1 MTAALQR
8 RLKQRG
14 LLPSTREKYE
24 DILESA
30 KTDDLIGWLNRK
42 VHARTPLGTVLPARA
57 AVKHYLISVQGYD
70 EDAVDA
76 LLPKARGRAAAQ
88 RQALSPTQLAIYFAA
103 VDTIETEPARTI
115 LLLLPKTGLRIS
127 EMVGLRTED
136 IQTQNDTWF
145 FSFRGKGDKHR
156 IVPLPAPAVMS
167 LQEYLDGR
175 VEKDNPWLFATSRG
189 GPITPHGVRKYTRRI
204 ATDFPDLTGLSPHV
218 LRHTYATSLLRK
230 GVNLATLQ
238 ALMGHK
244 NIQTT
249 QRYLHPDLDT
259 LADAVSGL
267 D

>member
-14 LLPSTREKYE
+14 LLPSTREKYA
-24 DILESA
+24 DILDSA

-42 VHARTPLGTVLPARA
+42 VNARTPLGTVLPARA

-70 EDAVDA
+70 EDAVDS
-76 LLPKARGRAAAQ
+76 LLPKARGRVASQ
-88 RQALSPTQLAIYFAA
+88 RQALSPRQLAIYFAA
-103 VDTIETEPARTI
+103 VDTIETEPSRTI
-115 LLLLPKTGLRIS
+115 LLLLPKVGLRIS
-127 EMVGLRTED
+127 EIVGLRMENLKMQD
-136 IQTQNDTWF
+136 DTHF

-156 IVPLPAPAVMS
+156 IVPLPRPAVLT
-167 LQEYLDGR
+167 LQDYLDDR
-175 VEKDNPWLFATSRG
+175 VEVDNPWLFPTSRG

-204 ATDFPDLTGLSPHV
+204 ADDFPELSGLSPHV

-230 GVNLATLQ
+230 GVNIATLQ

-249 QRYLHPDLDT
+249 QRYLHPDLET
-259 LADAVSGL
+259 LAGAVGAL